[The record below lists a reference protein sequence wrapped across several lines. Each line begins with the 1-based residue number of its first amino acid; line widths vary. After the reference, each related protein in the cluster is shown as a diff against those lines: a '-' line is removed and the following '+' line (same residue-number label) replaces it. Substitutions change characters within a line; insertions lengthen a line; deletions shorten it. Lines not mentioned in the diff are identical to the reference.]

1 MIPTGIVKRLATQ
14 AAIFGAMV
22 MDPVQ
27 GLFSQMSQGVD
38 SLSAM
43 MSERGYEVKRINYKN
58 GYDLEPKTGTRLFQ
72 QEMALR
78 PPKMTWVSL
87 PCTRISPLTNLTQ
100 QTEHEQAQF
109 EQRQNR
115 DMKRADEVSQGVC
128 SALEHGQSFAWEWP
142 TGAAKGWRARCIS

>member
-1 MIPTGIVKRLATQ
+1 MIPTGIVKRLAAQ

-38 SLSAM
+38 FC
-43 MSERGYEVKRINYKN
+43 EVAC
-58 GYDLEPKTGTRLFQ
+58 EPN
-72 QEMALR
+72 
-78 PPKMTWVSL
+78 S
-87 PCTRISPLTNLTQ
+87 SNLTQ
-100 QTEHEQAQF
+100 RTEHEQAQF